1 MASDYQVDES
11 ETELLLHVP
20 PPNVAWKVA
29 AATIA
34 ASASLG
40 YGGVCFYLSLARS
53 ESSFSFLY
61 CIAYNV
67 LFSLAIV
74 ALRALY
80 RQLAKKEVTFERHVV
95 GIDYRVLGV
104 RVQRKWFSVHR
115 VQEWI
120 TVPKSS
126 GRELMLAIRYQDRVV
141 TLVDSLDSDL
151 WLAVVVRMQRKDF
164 VYV

>member
-11 ETELLLHVP
+11 ESELLLHVP

-29 AATIA
+29 AATIT

-40 YGGVCFYLSLARS
+40 YGGVCFYLWLARS

-74 ALRALY
+74 AFRVLY

-95 GIDYRVLGV
+95 GIDYRILGL

-115 VQEWI
+115 IQEWI
-120 TVPKSS
+120 TVPKKD
-126 GRELMLAIRYQDRVV
+126 GQELMLAFRYQDRVV
-141 TLVDSLDSDL
+141 TVVDALDSDL
-151 WLAVVVRMQRKDF
+151 WLALVVKMQRKDF
-164 VYV
+164 VFV